1 MAAIQNINVSTP
13 NDGLGD
19 TLRVSQIKANDNFA
33 ELNDKKVEKVLG
45 KDLSSNDFTD
55 TEQTKLAGIE
65 ENAQVNVQAD
75 WLQEDDTQADFVK
88 NKPVGDF
95 VNAMGTLHY
104 SDSATQTVPLTVV
117 AGVEKKLTNDT
128 LGAFTNIDNAAF
140 GVASLWNATTN
151 QFDFSDLFIG
161 DVVAFRPELLV
172 DLVGTNTSYRIYVK
186 MAVGSPSEWIL
197 NIFNGERKSTDEFQE
212 NLLTE
217 FDLDNADTINYPA
230 EIYIKTDANA
240 TVKVNGWYFRVLR
253 KDINIVDVTTDLSLE
268 RTSTTVKVVSLNGSD
283 ALIPAVDEVLA
294 GIVTVAQ
301 KAGWDSKRLGFTDYP
316 RLTVATQDFE
326 IATGET
332 ARLVFIN
339 DAIQHPLTLNNATEI
354 NTFTQ
359 DGTTVTLNQTTEENN
374 YIAIYH
380 ST

>member
-1 MAAIQNINVSTP
+1 MATIQNINVSTP

-19 TLRVSQIKANDNFA
+19 TLRVSQIKANVNFV
-33 ELNDKKVEKVLG
+33 ELNDKKVEKASG

-55 TEQTKLAGIE
+55 TEKTKLAGIE
-65 ENAQVNVQAD
+65 QNAQVNVQSD
-75 WLQEDDTQADFVK
+75 WLQEDDTQADFIK

-104 SDSATQTVPLTVV
+104 SDLATQTVPLTVV

-128 LGAFTNIDNAAF
+128 LGTYTNIDNAPY
-140 GVASLWNATTN
+140 GVASLWNASTN

-172 DLVGTNTSYRIYVK
+172 DLVGTNTSYEIYVK

-197 NIFNGERKSTDEFQE
+197 NIVNGERKSTDEFQG

-268 RTSTTVKVVSLNGSD
+268 LTSTTVKVVSLNGSD
-283 ALIPAVDEVLA
+283 ATIPAVDEVSA
-294 GIVTVAQ
+294 GIVSVSQ
-301 KAGWDSKRLGFTDYP
+301 KSNWDAKQR
-316 RLTVATQDFE
+316 
-326 IATGET
+326 
-332 ARLVFIN
+332 
-339 DAIQHPLTLNNATEI
+339 
-354 NTFTQ
+354 
-359 DGTTVTLNQTTEENN
+359 N
-374 YIAIYH
+374 YIH
-380 ST
+380 DFTSTVGQQEFTIPSDYTLGSVFLNRTFLVQSEYTFSGGILTILQTLETGTIISTR